1 MSEVMSMLD
10 PLKLEKLIIQPRM
23 QPFSAT
29 FAINTPLTHQT
40 SHGSQTLQGRLNVMF
55 TVQSQAFID
64 HSAQSKQVTRR
75 IIHVSLDGSE
85 YGAPS
90 DNMLDQSDM
99 RGFYLETLRYWIW
112 LQSPGAAPDP
122 TKPAPDWT
130 IVQEAPDTGNQTGSI
145 TSSINWGFDA
155 SAGVFGDVPT
165 ANVGANIGVSN
176 STSHSLQDFTFI
188 QSSNSTTLDHK
199 LLMSQTGDG
208 NPYSTSADL
217 LNQWQD
223 PFVGIQL
230 RPLPELAKSNV
241 PLVGQAIWMNN
252 TDAGLVDK
260 LSVQIMVMPHWV
272 LIEGKYDG
280 MFHTSLDTFSPTINL
295 TQDIDFKALSA
306 N

>member
-1 MSEVMSMLD
+1 MSMLD
-10 PLKLEKLIIQPRM
+10 PLKLEKLIIQPRNE
-23 QPFSAT
+23 PFSAT
-29 FAINTPLTHQT
+29 FAINTPLTHDT
-40 SHGSQTLQGRLNVMF
+40 SHGSQTVQGRLNVMF

-64 HSAQSKQVTRR
+64 HSQQSKQVTRR

-90 DNMLDQSDM
+90 DNMLDQDNM

-112 LQSPGAAPDP
+112 LQTPGAPPDA

-130 IVQEAPDTGNQTGSI
+130 IIQEAPDTGNQTGTIS
-145 TSSINWGFDA
+145 SSINWGFNA
-155 SAGVFGDVPT
+155 SAGVFGDMPT

-188 QSSNSTTLDHK
+188 QKSNATTLDHSIF
-199 LLMSQTGDG
+199 LSQTGDG

-217 LNQWQD
+217 LNQWQN
-223 PFVGIQL
+223 PFVSIQL
-230 RPLPELAKSNV
+230 RPLPSLAKSNV

-252 TDAGLVDK
+252 TDAGLVNK
-260 LSVQIMVMPHWV
+260 LNVQVQVVPHWV
-272 LIEGKYDG
+272 LVEGKYDG
-280 MFHTSLDTFSPTINL
+280 MFHRSSQTYTPTISL
-295 TQDIDFKALSA
+295 TQEIDFGALSA